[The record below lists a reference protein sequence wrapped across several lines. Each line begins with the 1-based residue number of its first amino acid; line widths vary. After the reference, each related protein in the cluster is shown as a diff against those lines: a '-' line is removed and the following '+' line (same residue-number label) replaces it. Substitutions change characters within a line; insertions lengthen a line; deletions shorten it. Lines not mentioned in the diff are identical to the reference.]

1 MDKSI
6 KCLVNKK
13 NKLKSHNDKDL
24 VLKGEIF
31 IKWLKELNFEP
42 KLKYRQDNLY
52 MASYLYWITRIERRT
67 ALERV
72 LEHYN
77 ILNKENSK
85 RVFKYLYKRLEH
97 SLYALVVKNRNNIKN
112 IRVAKKDWMIFDI
125 EGINYSFL
133 GSYKMLKSLNIDL
146 NSVKNIRKT
155 AYNTKVFLTAIESI
169 EGQEL

>member
-13 NKLKSHNDKDL
+13 NKLKAHKDKDL

-31 IKWLKELNFEP
+31 IKWLKEFNFEP
-42 KLKYRQDNLY
+42 KLKYKQDNLY
-52 MASYLYWITRIERRT
+52 MASYLYWITRIERRVV
-67 ALERV
+67 LERL

-77 ILNKENSK
+77 ISNKENSK
-85 RVFKYLYKRLEH
+85 RIFKYLYKRLEH

-112 IRVAKKDWMIFDI
+112 IRTAKKDWMIFDI
-125 EGINYSFL
+125 EGINYTFF
-133 GSYKMLKSLNIDL
+133 GSYKMLRSLNIDL
-146 NSVKNIRKT
+146 SSVKNIRKT
-155 AYNTKVFLTAIESI
+155 LYNNNVFLTAIEAI